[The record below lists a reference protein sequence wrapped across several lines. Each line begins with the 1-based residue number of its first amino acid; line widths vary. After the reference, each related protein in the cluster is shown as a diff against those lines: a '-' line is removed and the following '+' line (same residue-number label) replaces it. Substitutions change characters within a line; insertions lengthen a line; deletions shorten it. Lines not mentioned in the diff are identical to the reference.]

1 MNYFEIE
8 EAADRLRTA
17 FMSAGMSLSEML
29 ENLIWDLAAS
39 GEVGSKKR
47 KEPRHQKKLIFERQ
61 YIKHQVVDRKPK
73 HLNKK
78 IIR

>member
-8 EAADRLRTA
+8 DAANRLRTA
-17 FMSAGMSLSEML
+17 FMSAGMRLTEIL
-29 ENLIWDLAAS
+29 DNLIWDLAAT

-47 KEPRHQKKLIFERQ
+47 KEPRHQKKLIFERE
-61 YIKHQVVDRKPK
+61 YIKHQVIDRKPR